1 MSRYETTFAQLKER
15 NEIAFIPFAVSGDPD
30 PRTGESVLQTYV
42 EAGADILEIGY
53 PFSDPMADGPVNQRA
68 SQRAIASGLTPTRF
82 FAMIGRL
89 RSRTDIPIGLLL
101 YANTVHHAGYERFCS
116 RAADAGIDSILV
128 ADLPP
133 EEAGPWLETLQKNGL
148 CSVFIVS
155 ELTSKDRIRYIC
167 ANTTGFVYVVSRLG
181 TTGEQ
186 KDLSA
191 NLAPTLM
198 RLRRQTSL
206 PLCVG
211 FGLSRPEHISAV
223 KKAGADGAIV
233 GSALVRQVESHRN
246 DPERMLATI
255 RRRVRNYKRA
265 TRG

>member
-1 MSRYETTFAQLKER
+1 
-15 NEIAFIPFAVSGDPD
+15 
-30 PRTGESVLQTYV
+30 
-42 EAGADILEIGY
+42 
-53 PFSDPMADGPVNQRA
+53 MADGPVNQRA
-68 SQRAIASGLTPTRF
+68 SQRAIASHLTPARF
-82 FAMIGRL
+82 FGMVGRL

-101 YANTVHHAGYERFCS
+101 YANTIHHAGYYTFCR
-116 RAADAGIDSILV
+116 RAAAAGIDSILV

-133 EEAGPWLETLQKNGL
+133 EEAGPWLEALDKNGL

-155 ELTSKDRIRYIC
+155 ELTSKERIRYIC

-186 KDLSA
+186 QDLSA
-191 NLAPTLM
+191 NLAPTLK

-223 KKAGADGAIV
+223 KKSGADGAIV
-233 GSALVRQVESHRN
+233 GSALVRQIESHLN
-246 DPERMLATI
+246 NPERMLSTI
-255 RRRVRNYKRA
+255 RRQVRNYKKA